1 MNNFSGFRKGL
12 VCVSAA
18 PSHILVFVR
27 AQIYAVYSLFSTV
40 TSFFSAVHCPTWS
53 SQRRNLEDLL
63 EARGYTGCVLD
74 PDQASNALFCW

>member
-1 MNNFSGFRKGL
+1 MNNFSGLRKGL

-40 TSFFSAVHCPTWS
+40 TSHFSLLSIVPLGLVNAETW
-53 SQRRNLEDLL
+53 RICWKLEDIL
-63 EARGYTGCVLD
+63 AAFWIQT
-74 PDQASNALFCW
+74 ASNALFCW